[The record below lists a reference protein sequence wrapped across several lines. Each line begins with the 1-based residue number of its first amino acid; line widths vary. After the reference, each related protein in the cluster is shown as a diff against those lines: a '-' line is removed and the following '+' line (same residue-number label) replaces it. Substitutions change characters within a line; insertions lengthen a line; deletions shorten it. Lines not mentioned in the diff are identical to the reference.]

1 MLRFVDLEEAYE
13 AADKALGGWLPGGG
27 TANPLS
33 NTVRPVLDA
42 LPTAEADPSL
52 KNYYADRVKAN
63 QQRGKRLVAEAAQA
77 VEAASQYMLGQGELS
92 DGRAFRDNMQR
103 AFDLQGEAAL
113 SGVGTS
119 APFSDEES
127 LRAPGESDRQMT
139 KRFERYQE
147 IDEANPEW
155 DVAGTVASSGRDP
168 VLVDRV
174 IELNQDSLQRRTANK
189 AANTAAKTT
198 QSNNWSDKRPE
209 IEGIDTTEGPGDGAI
224 SCVYAVNKTLKQAGV
239 DVPWKDPQ
247 TGQESVYVP
256 FVVEWITNNGGGVV
270 NAEQAK
276 PGDIVVWPGEGHMG
290 ILTNE
295 KNSSGEFLVLSN
307 SSSAGRMAW
316 KKPLENETVYRVP
329 QLQN

>member
-13 AADKALGGWLPGGG
+13 AADKAVGGWLPGGG

-33 NTVRPVLDA
+33 DAVRPALDA

-52 KNYYADRVKAN
+52 KNYYADRVEAN
-63 QQRGKRLVAEAAQA
+63 QQRGRRLAGEAAQA
-77 VEAASQYMLGQGELS
+77 MEAAGQYIEDQEVT
-92 DGRAFRDNMQR
+92 DGRAYRDTVQR

-113 SGVGTS
+113 SGVGATAS
-119 APFSDEES
+119 NDVGS
-127 LRAPGESDRQMT
+127 LRAKGESDRQMT
-139 KRFERYQE
+139 KRFERYRELDQ
-147 IDEANPEW
+147 ANPEW
-155 DVAGTVASSGRDP
+155 DVAKTVATSGQDP
-168 VLVDRV
+168 EVVEGI
-174 IELNQDSLQRRTANK
+174 IELEKDSLARRTAMQ
-189 AANTAAKTT
+189 AALTPAKTT
-198 QSNNWSDKRPE
+198 QSNNWSDKLPE
-209 IEGIDTTEGPGDGAI
+209 IEGMETAEGPGAGAI
-224 SCVYAVNKTLKQAGV
+224 SCVYAVNKTLKEVGV

-290 ILTNE
+290 IVTNE
-295 KNSSGEFLVLSN
+295 KNSSGEPLVLSN
-307 SSSAGRMAW
+307 SSTQGRMSW
-316 KKPLENETVYRVP
+316 KKPLEDETVYRVP